1 MSASPRLLYILPDM
15 AYVVELL
22 PAKQPTSFAIHSFR
36 QINGTFITEEEFLTE
51 NLEKLLDKLEPGEYQ
66 VVLPDFLFTDTIL
79 NVKATSEA
87 QVKTYIKDQLLP
99 SLEIDKTSHYIETF
113 VLTEHRGVYKL
124 QLSALEKSLIAPL
137 AEGMVERALL
147 IKSVVAV
154 SWALKSVISLE
165 PALSIVQLGEY
176 LYLAEQ
182 YIGVDQA
189 LSVPVAEAENLIDT
203 VKTLKGAEPSIQTIY
218 LLSSELVA
226 EKLRQGLHD
235 TVPLQQLAVFSESDD
250 KMPSYLK
257 QAIEVSMKTLST
269 PEYQLPQFMPEVDT
283 ARKAA
288 KMVSAV
294 VVPELPPEPAV
305 TADLP
310 ALMAELPEAD
320 EMEPDEIESTAE
332 AESESD
338 ADQNLPAPEEPK
350 VTISFS
356 SAAANMPKNLVDL
369 TDTAA
374 SPIKKPALIDLTAT
388 AQPTVQPAKVVVA
401 APQPTVAVETL
412 KSPVVQQKPS
422 PMAFTPTPSAGGIKR
437 PAPAV
442 IKNKSDVNGMMK
454 LIGIG
459 VGSFITTV
467 GIGVG
472 VGFGLVL
479 FSNKQISLGSVTTLF
494 TSATPTPIPTTAP
507 VVTPTVTPAAK
518 LDPAAE
524 KILVVNAT
532 TIPGHAGKVASSL
545 TKGGFTQVKTGNAQG
560 KYEKGVY
567 LLTKST
573 NPALVESIKTMTGLT
588 TLQVQATTTTEDSKG
603 DYTAIIV
610 LAE

>member
-15 AYVVELL
+15 AYVAELL

-36 QINGTFITEEEFLTE
+36 QINGTFITEEEFLAE

-87 QVKTYIKDQLLP
+87 QVKAYIKDQLLP

-124 QLSALEKSLIAPL
+124 QLSALEKSLVAPL
-137 AEGMVERALL
+137 AEGMAERALH

-189 LSVPVAEAENLIDT
+189 LSVPVSEAENLIDT

-235 TVPLQQLAVFSESDD
+235 TVPLQQLAVFNESDD

-257 QAIEVSMKTLST
+257 LALEVSMKTLST
-269 PEYQLPQFMPEVDT
+269 PEYQLPAFMPEVDT
-283 ARKAA
+283 ARKTA
-288 KMVSAV
+288 KIVSAV
-294 VVPELPPEPAV
+294 VLPEEPEVEKIP
-305 TADLP
+305 DLP
-310 ALMAELPEAD
+310 AIMSELPEAD
-320 EMEPDEIESTAE
+320 EMEPDEIEADETKSEPDDLALPTPEASKVTVSFTSTA
-332 AESESD
+332 
-338 ADQNLPAPEEPK
+338 
-350 VTISFS
+350 S
-356 SAAANMPKNLVDL
+356 SMPKNLVDL
-369 TDTAA
+369 TDTPA
-374 SPIKKPALIDLTAT
+374 SPIKKPPVIDLTT
-388 AQPTVQPAKVVVA
+388 AQPAKVTVVA
-401 APQPTVAVETL
+401 PKPVVAVEAL
-412 KSPVVQQKPS
+412 QS
-422 PMAFTPTPSAGGIKR
+422 
-437 PAPAV
+437 PAPARAPQVVAPAVVTKKVAPAGV
-442 IKNKSDVNGMMK
+442 IKNKSDVNGVMK

-459 VGSFITTV
+459 VGSFIVTV

-472 VGFGLVL
+472 LGLGLVM
-479 FSNKQISLGSVTTLF
+479 FTNKQTAANPF
-494 TSATPTPIPTTAP
+494 TSFFKQATPTPAPTTTP
-507 VVTPTVTPAAK
+507 VATPTATPAAK

-524 KILVVNAT
+524 KLLVVNAT

-560 KYEKGVY
+560 KYEKGAYV
-567 LLTKST
+567 LTKST

-588 TLQVQATTTTEDSKG
+588 TLQVQTTTTTEDPKG
-603 DYTAIIV
+603 DYSAIIV

>member
-87 QVKTYIKDQLLP
+87 QVKAYIKDSLLP

-235 TVPLQQLAVFSESDD
+235 TVPLQQLAVFTESDD

-283 ARKAA
+283 ARKTA
-288 KMVSAV
+288 KVVSAV
-294 VVPELPPEPAV
+294 VVPELPPEPTE

-310 ALMAELPEAD
+310 AILSELPEAD
-320 EMEPDEIESTAE
+320 EMEPDEIET
-332 AESESD
+332 SD
-338 ADQNLPAPEEPK
+338 VSAAGDDQVLPAPEEPA
-350 VTISFS
+350 VTVSFS
-356 SAAANMPKNLVDL
+356 SAAANLPKNLVDL

-374 SPIKKPALIDLTAT
+374 SPIKKPAVIDLTT
-388 AQPTVQPAKVVVA
+388 AQPTKVTVA
-401 APQPTVAVETL
+401 APQPTVAVESL
-412 KSPVVQQKPS
+412 RSPVVAVKSAAMPMTPASAHAASPS
-422 PMAFTPTPSAGGIKR
+422 VIKKTTPT
-437 PAPAV
+437 V
-442 IKNKSDVNGMMK
+442 IKNKSDVNGMVK

-459 VGSFITTV
+459 VGSFIVTV

-472 VGFGLVL
+472 VGLGLVM
-479 FSNKQISLGSVTTLF
+479 FSNKQVAANPF
-494 TSATPTPIPTTAP
+494 TAFFNQAAPTPSPTTAP
-507 VVTPTVTPAAK
+507 VVTPTATPAAK
-518 LDPAAE
+518 LNPAAE

-532 TIPGHAGKVASSL
+532 TIPGHAGKVAASL

-567 LLTKST
+567 LLTQST
-573 NPALVESIKTMTGLT
+573 NPALAESIKTMTGLT
-588 TLQVQATTTTEDSKG
+588 TLKVQATTTTEDAKG